1 MISCVISDL
10 VSYALCVLNTNK
22 VEAALPTPLNA
33 CMGVS
38 VCVCVVVRGCKAWVN
53 AIPELPEVS
62 SVLLVD
68 LRYPAEEDAETPASA
83 V

>member
-1 MISCVISDL
+1 
-10 VSYALCVLNTNK
+10 
-22 VEAALPTPLNA
+22 
-33 CMGVS
+33 MGCAVN
-38 VCVCVVVRGCKAWVN
+38 WVN